1 MSCKVMLS
9 CFDPYVLVMMMGLQI
24 SWALKKVSEKL
35 YAMYKTHYGSSMFKE
50 GMDSSFC
57 CSSSMLKL
65 FQLIIQSDLINTHI
79 SKDFITYTFT
89 NNM

>member
-1 MSCKVMLS
+1 MSCKVTLS
-9 CFDPYVLVMMMGLQI
+9 CFDPYVLVMMMGSRI
-24 SWALKKVSEKL
+24 SWGLKKVSEKL
-35 YAMYKTHYGSSMFKE
+35 HAMCKTHYGSSMFKE